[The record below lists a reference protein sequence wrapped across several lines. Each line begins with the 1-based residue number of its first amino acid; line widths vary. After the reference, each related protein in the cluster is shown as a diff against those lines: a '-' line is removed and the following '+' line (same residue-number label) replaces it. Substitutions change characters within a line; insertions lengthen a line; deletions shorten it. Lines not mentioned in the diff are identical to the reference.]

1 MRSLIRHFSPTTLSA
16 FMLAGLIASNANSA
30 ISTNDE
36 LHSLLYNGDFTT
48 SAANWINSNGWNIAN
63 TMNVVANGSTYCTT
77 ITAKSSTANVWD
89 FAVRQ
94 ESLKLEPGHTYNI
107 KGKVW
112 SSTSTPAIRAGLDL
126 TASPY
131 TAFANILVTPTIAS
145 TAPTTDN
152 LALTYT
158 YLASNPAVSG
168 VHFGF
173 QLGALPVNTTVCFDD
188 LVVYDAQ
195 FTKPAPRAPKKVVVN
210 QLGYL
215 TNLSKLATYIV
226 PATATNKTAARNWVL
241 KKAGVQVSM
250 GSTVPVG
257 TVADAAS
264 GDFIHNINFS
274 NVTTAGSGYTLE
286 VTEGTGT
293 GAVVN
298 SSHPFKIGGDIYSLL
313 KYDALAYFYHN
324 RSGIAVDAAV
334 VGTPFGH
341 AAWHTGDAN
350 LSTNFDSRT
359 GINAVNGWY
368 DAGDHG
374 KYVVNGG
381 ISVWTMLNQYE
392 RAKYLGAN
400 SGDFADGTMKLPA
413 SERTNNMPD
422 ILDEARWE
430 IEWML
435 RMQIPAGKT
444 DAGMVYHKLHDDK
457 WTSIPFNPADPA
469 TADPTNLRHI
479 WAPSTA
485 ATLNLAAVGAQC
497 YRTYKTVDAVLAKKC
512 LDQAVLAYT
521 AAKTTPF
528 RNAPTTLGTDGGG
541 PYGDTNMQDEYYWA
555 ATELYLAT
563 NDPAETVYNSAT
575 YAADMQSSSL
585 HLLMPTAGK
594 SSMSWADTAG
604 LGTMSLATAG
614 PAFGANT
621 SWVSSAR
628 TAITTR
634 AATYADATE
643 TSYGTPFISNSTIPV
658 SWGSNADVLNN
669 IVVMGL
675 ARDFSCPAGGTPDAR
690 LSNSI
695 QNAMSYLVGR
705 NPLDYSYIT
714 GYGSDPV
721 KHPHHRFWAFF
732 PNPPAGVVV
741 GGPNGLIDPADVTGY
756 ANLAGCVSLKCYMD
770 NIAIYSTNEVTI
782 NWNAPLAWSAAYLD
796 EMGSG
801 KNPQPCG
808 GVNAQ
813 NGSITVTSGSVGST
827 DLKVLNNG
835 QTGDVY
841 TVVTQPTKGTVTIIN
856 GVATYTGGTGFTTSD
871 SFTYTI
877 TRAGVTS
884 LPATITVTKQAV
896 STASCAYKIT
906 QDTHSWNN
914 SWTAQLVIQNTTSS
928 PLTSWSVDL
937 AYPSNT
943 LGSWGNPGSYD
954 ADVAS
959 ISAGNY
965 RLTNKPWNGNI
976 PAGGSLMININGTSG
991 PQATGA
997 PSIPAEIATVSG
1009 TTCGAP
1015 LTKTLRFHSDH
1026 QYSIIYGTDAIVR
1039 MGGTNIRYFNNT
1051 TTPDDNL
1058 IFKIDSV
1065 VLPDFIKTQNCCR
1078 GALYPEMQSSPEIRI
1093 GDHTMTLTTGSASAQ
1108 ETDTVSFLL
1117 TNAKAEC
1124 TISGTQNGSTWN
1136 ATVNVVNRGYHP
1148 GSIAQYYF
1156 EPAQASDLVYRGKNW
1171 EAVLAW
1177 QEQTYPNSGAISV
1190 KRNITSTDGKVRIK
1204 EKLETSGDGSSRY
1217 IYYFAPADFIGEIA
1231 GRAPY
1236 AAPASYSFTISGT
1249 GNFFLPGSVAPPI
1262 GCDFGKLPSY

>member
-1 MRSLIRHFSPTTLSA
+1 MRSLIRYFSPTALSA
-16 FMLAGLIASNANSA
+16 FAFTGLIASNANSA

-48 SAANWINSNGWNIAN
+48 SAANWINSNGWNAAN

-77 ITAKSSTANVWD
+77 ITAKVSTAQIYE

-94 ESLKLEPGHTYNI
+94 EGLKLEPGHTYTI

-112 SSTSTPAIRAGLDL
+112 SPTSAPAIRAGLDL

-131 TAFANILVTPTIAS
+131 TGFSSILVAPTIS
-145 TAPTTDN
+145 SVAPATDN
-152 LALTYT
+152 LALTY
-158 YLASNPAVSG
+158 LHPAASPAISG

-173 QLGALPVNTTVCFDD
+173 QLGALPANTTVCFDD
-188 LVVYDAQ
+188 LVVFDAQ

-215 TNLSKLATYIV
+215 TNLNKLATYIV
-226 PATATNKTAARNWVL
+226 PATATNKTTPRNWAL
-241 KKAGVQVSM
+241 KKASVIISSGT
-250 GSTVPVG
+250 TVPAG
-257 TVADAAS
+257 TTADAAS

-274 NVTTAGSGYTLE
+274 NVTTVGSGYTLE
-286 VTEGTGT
+286 VTEGT
-293 GAVVN
+293 AIN
-298 SSHPFKIGGDIYSLL
+298 ISHPFKIGADIYSML

-324 RSGIAVDAAV
+324 RSGIAVEAAV
-334 VGTPFGH
+334 VGAQFAHP
-341 AAWHTGDAN
+341 AWHTGDAS
-350 LSTNFDSRT
+350 LSTKSGSRT

-435 RMQIPAGKT
+435 RMQIPVGET
-444 DAGMVYHKLHDDK
+444 DAGMVYHKLHDDR
-457 WTSIPFNPADPA
+457 WTSLPFNPADPA

-497 YRTYKTVDAVLAKKC
+497 YRAYKTVDSVLAKKC
-512 LDQAVLAYT
+512 LDQAVRAYT
-521 AAKTTPF
+521 AAKNTPF
-528 RNAPTTLGTDGGG
+528 RNAPVTAGSDGGG

-563 NDPAETVYNSAT
+563 LDPTQTLYNPQT
-575 YAADMQSSSL
+575 YATDMQASSL

-604 LGTMSLATAG
+604 LGIMSLATAG
-614 PAFGANT
+614 KSVGANT
-621 SWVSSAR
+621 AWVTSAR
-628 TAITTR
+628 TAIATR
-634 AATYADATE
+634 AGDYATSTGI
-643 TSYGTPFISNSTIPV
+643 SYGTPFTSNATFPV

-669 IVVMGL
+669 IIVMGL
-675 ARDFSCPAGGTPDAR
+675 ARDFSCPTGGTPDAI
-690 LSNSI
+690 LSNAI

-714 GYGSDPV
+714 GYGSDAV

-732 PNPPAGVVV
+732 PLPPAGVVV
-741 GGPNGLIDPADVTGY
+741 GGPNGLIDPADVTGS

-801 KNPQPCG
+801 KKPQTCG

-813 NGSITVTSGSVGST
+813 NGAITVTTGSAGST

-835 QTGDVY
+835 QAGDVY
-841 TVVTQPTKGTVTIIN
+841 TLVTPPTKGSVIITN
-856 GVATYTGGTGFTTSD
+856 GVATYTGGTSFITTD

-877 TRAGVTS
+877 TRAGAVS

-896 STASCAYKIT
+896 TTASCDYKII
-906 QDTHSWNN
+906 QNTHSWNN
-914 SWTAQLVIQNTTSS
+914 SWVAQLVIQNTTSS
-928 PLTSWSVDL
+928 PLSSWSVDL

-954 ADVAS
+954 ANIAS
-959 ISAGNY
+959 ISTGNY
-965 RLTNKPWNGNI
+965 RLTNKPWNGAI
-976 PAGGSLMININGTSG
+976 PVGGTLMISINGTSG
-991 PQATGA
+991 PIANGSPAT
-997 PSIPAEIATVSG
+997 PAEVATVSG
-1009 TTCGAP
+1009 TTCGSP
-1015 LTKTLRFHSDH
+1015 LAKTVRFHSDH
-1026 QYSIIYGTDAIVR
+1026 QYSMIYGTDAIVR
-1039 MGGTNIRYFNNT
+1039 MGGTNIRYFNST
-1051 TTPDDNL
+1051 TTPDNSL
-1058 IFKIDSV
+1058 IFKVNST
-1065 VLPDFIKTQNCCR
+1065 VLPNFIYTQNCCR
-1078 GALYPEMQSSPEIRI
+1078 GAFYPEFMSPAIPL
-1093 GDHTMTLTTGSASAQ
+1093 GYNTMTLTTGSTLPQ

-1117 TNAKAEC
+1117 TNAKADC
-1124 TISGTQNGSTWN
+1124 SISGTQNGSNWT
-1136 ATVNVVNRGYHP
+1136 ATVKVTNSGYRP

-1156 EPAQASDLVYRGKNW
+1156 EPALPSDIVYKGKNW

-1177 QEQTYPNSGAISV
+1177 QEQVYPNSGAIGIA
-1190 KRNITSTDGKVRIK
+1190 RNITSTDGKTRVK
-1204 EKLETSGDGSSRY
+1204 EKVEVSGDGSNRY
-1217 IYYFAPADFIGEIA
+1217 IYYIAPADFIGEIA
-1231 GRAPY
+1231 GRA
-1236 AAPASYSFTISGT
+1236 ANTAPASYSFNIAGT
-1249 GNFFLPGSVAPPI
+1249 GNFFLPGQVPPPV